1 MGLDR
6 SRTDPFGLPV
16 ARIELEVP
24 AHQKAV
30 GRYLVSKAKILF
42 DEIGANELVIESMGG
57 VASHLAQGCCRFG
70 LSPESSVLDT
80 DCRVHGIQN
89 LFVVDGGFLPT
100 SGSAPPTLTILANSF
115 RVGDLMVKKYL

>member
-1 MGLDR
+1 M
-6 SRTDPFGLPV
+6 
-16 ARIELEVP
+16 
-24 AHQKAV
+24 
-30 GRYLVSKAKILF
+30 SKAKILF

-80 DCRVHGIQN
+80 DCRVHGMQN